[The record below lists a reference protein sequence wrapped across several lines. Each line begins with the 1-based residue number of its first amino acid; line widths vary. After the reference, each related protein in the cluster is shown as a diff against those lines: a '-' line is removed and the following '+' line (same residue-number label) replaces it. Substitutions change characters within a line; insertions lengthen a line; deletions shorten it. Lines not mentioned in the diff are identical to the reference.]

1 MTTNLTGLIAAT
13 YTPMHADGSVNLD
26 QIPKMVTHLRAMQVE
41 GLYVCGS
48 TGEGISLTSDE
59 RRSVAEAYVHASGD
73 LPVVVQVGHN
83 SLVEAAELAA
93 HAQEIGADAISA
105 NAPSYFKVTDV
116 DTLVASMAG
125 LAKAA
130 PNLPFYYYH
139 IPHLTGAAMDMVSF
153 FDEAKDTIPT
163 LAGIKYTA
171 PTVFGFQECAEYEG
185 GRFTALWGSD
195 EMLLSALVVGA
206 KGAVGSTYNIAA
218 PLYQRVIKRFEQG
231 DMQGAREWMSKA
243 VLMVRTIFQYP
254 FHSASKAILE
264 MQGVECGQCRLPLGS
279 ITSEQKQK
287 LRGDLESIGFFEWT
301 QPE

>member
-13 YTPMHADGSVNLD
+13 YTPMHADGSVNVD
-26 QIPKMVTHLRAMQVE
+26 QIPKMVAHLRAMQVE

-59 RRSVAEAYVHASGD
+59 RRRVAEAYVQASGD

-83 SLVEAAELAA
+83 SMFEAAELAA
-93 HAQEIGADAISA
+93 HAQEIGADAVSA

-116 DTLVASMAG
+116 ETLVGCMAE
-125 LAKAA
+125 LAKGA

-153 FDEAKDTIPT
+153 LDEAKDAIPT

-171 PTVFGFQECAEYEG
+171 PTVYGFQECVEYDD

-195 EMLLSALVVGA
+195 EMLLSALAVGG

-218 PLYQRVIKRFEQG
+218 PLYQRMIKCFEQG
-231 DMQGAREWMSKA
+231 DMQSAREWMSKA
-243 VLMVRTIFQYP
+243 VLMVRTIFRYP
-254 FHSASKAILE
+254 FQSASKAILE

-279 ITSEQKQK
+279 ITSEQKRK
-287 LRGDLESIGFFEWT
+287 LRDDLKSIGFFEWT

>member
-13 YTPMHADGSVNLD
+13 YTPMKADGSVNIG
-26 QIPKMVTHLRAMQVE
+26 QIPKMVAHLRKMQVE

-48 TGEGISLTSDE
+48 TGEGISLTTDE
-59 RRSVAEAYVHASGD
+59 RRSVAEAYVQASGD

-83 SLVEAAELAA
+83 SLFEAAELAA

-130 PNLPFYYYH
+130 PDLPFYYYH
-139 IPHLTGAAMDMVSF
+139 IPHLTGASVDMVSF
-153 FDEAKDTIPT
+153 LDEAKGAIPT
-163 LAGIKYTA
+163 LSGIKYTA
-171 PTVFGFQECAEYEG
+171 HTVYGFQECVEYDG
-185 GRFTALWGSD
+185 GRFAALWGSD
-195 EMLLSALVVGA
+195 EMLLSALVVGGR
-206 KGAVGSTYNIAA
+206 GAVGSTYNIAA
-218 PLYQRVIKRFEQG
+218 PLYQRVIRCFVQG
-231 DMQGAREWMSKA
+231 EMENARSWMSKA

-254 FHSASKAILE
+254 FQSACKAILE
-264 MQGVECGQCRLPLGS
+264 MQGVECGQCRLPLGPIS
-279 ITSEQKQK
+279 NEQKQK
-287 LRGDLESIGFFEWT
+287 LRGDLEAIGFFDWT